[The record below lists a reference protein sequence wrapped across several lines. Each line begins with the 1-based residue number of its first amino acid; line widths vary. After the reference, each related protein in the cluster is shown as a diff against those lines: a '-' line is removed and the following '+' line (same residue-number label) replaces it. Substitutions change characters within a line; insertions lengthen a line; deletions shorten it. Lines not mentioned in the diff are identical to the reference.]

1 MKRQLKGG
9 ISDIIA
15 YNRYELR
22 AGEVGKVE
30 TDSTK
35 SSNDSNKI
43 SHIMKSM
50 LLHISKHCPLKN
62 LAIESMIMPGLN
74 INFFQ
79 LVSPNGYVCVMNK
92 KSDFHYSAHTK
103 GLLKKTIPLLKQIW
117 VNKLTMEARFDVV
130 LTVEPITCEN
140 IIPSCFQKLQ

>member
-9 ISDIIA
+9 IPDIIIA

-22 AGEVGKVE
+22 AGEVGKIK

-50 LLHISKHCPLKN
+50 LLHLSKHGPLKN
-62 LAIESMIMPGLN
+62 LAIEGMIMPGT
-74 INFFQ
+74 INVRF
-79 LVSPNGYVCVMNK
+79 V
-92 KSDFHYSAHTK
+92 
-103 GLLKKTIPLLKQIW
+103 
-117 VNKLTMEARFDVV
+117 KL
-130 LTVEPITCEN
+130 
-140 IIPSCFQKLQ
+140 

>member
-9 ISDIIA
+9 IPNIIIA

-50 LLHISKHCPLKN
+50 LLHLSKRCPLKN
-62 LAIESMIMPGLN
+62 LAIEGMIMPDT
-74 INFFQ
+74 INVGF
-79 LVSPNGYVCVMNK
+79 V
-92 KSDFHYSAHTK
+92 
-103 GLLKKTIPLLKQIW
+103 
-117 VNKLTMEARFDVV
+117 KL
-130 LTVEPITCEN
+130 
-140 IIPSCFQKLQ
+140 